1 MGRSFL
7 VGLCESAHRTGLDRP
22 AFSTTAILAGL
33 VLAAFV
39 FAGFSSLAVGGRG
52 AGGGLFCVE
61 AVAVFHGCSLFF
73 LPIAE
78 MATDG
83 NSGCGHFPGGV
94 A

>member
-7 VGLCESAHRTGLDRP
+7 VGLCESTHRTGLDRP

-52 AGGGLFCVE
+52 AGGG
-61 AVAVFHGCSLFF
+61 FF
-73 LPIAE
+73 LRE
-78 MATDG
+78 
-83 NSGCGHFPGGV
+83 GGAV
-94 A
+94 LHGSIFFFLA